1 MEIANF
7 CYTWVYMREC
17 NQVLPRGKS
26 VMMFSLLR
34 FLPLPFMSMD
44 SLFLFKLVVTFLVG
58 SLWLTG
64 TTILAERFGSKIGGV
79 IAGMPSTIVI
89 ALFFIGWTQ
98 TPVAASQAT
107 VIVPLIMGID
117 AIFIITY
124 ASLVRRSFPLALLS
138 SLFVWVCFSFAL
150 VLIHFNNFSLSLIGF
165 LGLLLFS
172 YVVMEYVLRVKSL
185 AGRNTPL
192 SFSNVLMRGLVSGVI
207 ITLAVAFAKLGG
219 PLLGGVFASFPAVF
233 LSTMI
238 LTYFAQGRVFSV
250 SVMKTLMLS
259 GTLNTTVY
267 ASAVR
272 LLYPLFGLI
281 GGTISSF
288 LLSLVSM
295 YVVFLLVKKIA

>member
-1 MEIANF
+1 
-7 CYTWVYMREC
+7 
-17 NQVLPRGKS
+17 
-26 VMMFSLLR
+26 LR
-34 FLPLPFMSMD
+34 FPPFPFVSID
-44 SLFLFKLVVTFLVG
+44 SLFLFKLVVSFLVG
-58 SLWLTG
+58 SLWITG
-64 TTILAERFGSKIGGV
+64 ATMLAERFGSKIGGV

-107 VIVPLIMGID
+107 VIVPLIMGIN
-117 AIFIITY
+117 ALFIITY
-124 ASLVRRSFPLALLS
+124 VSLVRRSFPLALLA
-138 SLFVWVCFSFAL
+138 SLFVWLCLSFAL

-165 LGLLLFS
+165 LGLLLVS

-185 AGRNTPL
+185 AGRNTPF

-259 GTLNTTVY
+259 GTINTTVY

-272 LLYPLFGLI
+272 YLYPLFGLI

-288 LLSLVSM
+288 LLSLLSL

>member
-1 MEIANF
+1 
-7 CYTWVYMREC
+7 
-17 NQVLPRGKS
+17 
-26 VMMFSLLR
+26 
-34 FLPLPFMSMD
+34 
-44 SLFLFKLVVTFLVG
+44 
-58 SLWLTG
+58 
-64 TTILAERFGSKIGGV
+64 V

-107 VIVPLIMGID
+107 VTVPLIMGID

-124 ASLVRRSFPLALLS
+124 ASLVRRSFPLALIS

-150 VLIHFNNFSLSLIGF
+150 VLIHFNNFSLSLFGF

-192 SFSNVLMRGLVSGVI
+192 SFSNVLLRGLVSGLI

-259 GTLNTTVY
+259 GTINTTVY

-272 LLYPLFGLI
+272 FLYPLFGLI

>member
-1 MEIANF
+1 M
-7 CYTWVYMREC
+7 
-17 NQVLPRGKS
+17 
-26 VMMFSLLR
+26 R
-34 FLPLPFMSMD
+34 FLPFPFMSMD

-64 TTILAERFGSKIGGV
+64 ATILAERFGSKIGGV

-192 SFSNVLMRGLVSGVI
+192 SFSNVLMRGLVSGLI

-259 GTLNTTVY
+259 GTINTTVY